1 MQGVTLLVVGMAILF
16 AAMALLI
23 LAMVLLDRI
32 FRTRKLIPEE
42 QEPGEVELT
51 SRRSEIEDEE
61 VVAAIAIA
69 LAHVRAAEIGRS
81 GLGTALEAGR
91 GGWWTS
97 GRSQQRGR

>member
-1 MQGVTLLVVGMAILF
+1 MLVVGMAILF

-23 LAMVLLDRI
+23 LAMVLLERI

-42 QEPGEVELT
+42 QEPGEIELT

-69 LAHVRAAEIGRS
+69 LAQVRAAELGQS
-81 GLGTALEAGR
+81 GLGMALEAGR
-91 GGWWTS
+91 GRWWTTQIRQ
-97 GRSQQRGR
+97 GRQ